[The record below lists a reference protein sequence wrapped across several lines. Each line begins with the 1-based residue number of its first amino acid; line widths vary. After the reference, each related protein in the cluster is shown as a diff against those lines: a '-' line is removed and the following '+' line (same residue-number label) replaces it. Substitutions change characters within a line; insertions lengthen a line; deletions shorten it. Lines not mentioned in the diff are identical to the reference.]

1 MYIPFR
7 KLILMLPVL
16 AVSVSVSAADLAGQN
31 VAPLGADSGVARSTP
46 DVSSQL
52 LFQVQQ
58 LQREVQMLR
67 DHVEQQAQLINQ
79 LQRDSRD
86 RYLDADRRLSDISRE
101 ITVLRKRPAAPAA
114 VNLPPAVNTSVQTPV
129 AVAQASTTASN
140 SSQAKTPVTDEAPA
154 SATQASSAPVSAKE
168 AYQSA
173 YALVKTKQFD
183 KAIESYRGFIT
194 TYQDS
199 ALVPNAYYWL
209 GELYLVKKQLQQA
222 EKVFSTVVNSF
233 PLSRKVPDAS
243 YKLGLIYARTGQEDK
258 AKTQMNLV
266 IKTYPDTTAAKL
278 AANYLEQ

>member
-129 AVAQASTTASN
+129 AVAQATTTASN
-140 SSQAKTPVTDEAPA
+140 NAQAKKPVTEVPAP
-154 SATQASSAPVSAKE
+154 TQASPAPVSAKE

-222 EKVFSTVVNSF
+222 EQVFSTVVNSF

>member
-7 KLILMLPVL
+7 KQILMLPVL
-16 AVSVSVSAADLAGQN
+16 AVSLSVNAADLAGQN
-31 VAPLGADSGVARSTP
+31 IAPLGADSGSARSTP

-101 ITVLRKRPAAPAA
+101 ITVLRKRPVAPAA
-114 VNLPPAVNTSVQTPV
+114 VNLPPAVNGPAQTPV
-129 AVAQASTTASN
+129 SVAQVTTTASN
-140 SSQAKTPVTDEAPA
+140 DTQDQTVAAEAPA
-154 SATQASSAPVSAKE
+154 SAQSSSSQVSAKE

-199 ALVPNAYYWL
+199 TLVPNAYYWL

-222 EKVFSTVVNSF
+222 EQVFSTVVNSF

-258 AKTQMNLV
+258 AKTQMGLV